1 MIKTCKFKIIIVFFI
16 TAILMVGI
24 SIVVAGQANYIA
36 YADEGGSGIELTIT
50 DVVAPDHIYDAKGDT
65 IELKGGELV
74 GVVDGDDVGFV
85 LNKGHVLDNNVSNN
99 VPVVTSIELTGN
111 DANKY
116 HLVQPNYITVNIV
129 PLEIKISGVYAPN
142 HVYDSS
148 NIVNLSGGELVGI
161 LDEDMLNVSFAL
173 NKGIVSN
180 GDVQLEMDGT
190 YKSIPVSTSI
200 TLQGDAADNYILKQ
214 PVDIEVTIEPAE
226 LTIQNILAVDHI
238 YDGNTVVEL
247 SGGELVGVCPNDSV
261 SFIHNN
267 GVVASKNI
275 GQDIAVSTNIVLSGE
290 DAGNYTLKQPTD
302 IKVNIIKKPITIIDV
317 VASNRY
323 YDGTAYVELTGGKLS
338 GVLDADKDKIS
349 FILGRG
355 LLNNKAA
362 SDTLKNVFTAI
373 ELTGEESINYA
384 LTQPTDIKVRINY
397 LHVSVTNVETVDKIY
412 DGTRNIAINGGA
424 LEGVISGDQVRI
436 GNIYG
441 LTDNKDVCVRQGV
454 TVVTELTGVDA
465 QNYVVDTPTN
475 LYVSIFAKAISLIN
489 VKGENRAYDGTNI
502 ISLLK
507 GVLEGVIVGDEI
519 EYVVN
524 SATIPNKQ
532 VGQYAVNYDISLV
545 GADAKNYVLESKN
558 HVEIEISRR
567 ELTVEGVQAVSR
579 TYDGTNKI
587 VLQFNSLVGVV
598 QNDDVSLGESLGYA
612 NDKNVGTNK
621 SVTTDFTLIGID
633 KTNYIIRQQTLTVD
647 VMPKEVK
654 IINVIA
660 ENRQINDG
668 CVVNLCGGEILGKI
682 PGDNIEL
689 SLGVGRIANKTKG
702 EYVVDTNIEIIGS
715 DATNYIYV
723 QPDDITVKIFSR
735 DLDISNTAWMIIA
748 IIALVGLITLI
759 GLYIVI
765 KIKKNPLKSSQEVAG
780 VPLEQISEQTEN
792 DLIVAMRSELETI
805 RGENDRLNK
814 KLLKSDDT
822 AFQMVRVMLPFIEKM
837 LFHIHSAE
845 DAKNA
850 IHGSEDAENIYFR
863 VRSIKSAIDVF
874 LAQTIQVNGIEMKYS
889 EFEAPGCQAQ
899 DDMEIF
905 EMVYTPDSKKDNTV
919 YRTIC
924 PGVRFNGQLLIHEKV
939 SVWQFKKDA

>member
-36 YADEGGSGIELTIT
+36 YADEGGAGIELTIT
-50 DVVAPDHIYDAKGDT
+50 DVVAPDHIYNAKGDT

-85 LNKGHVLDNNVSNN
+85 LNKGHALDENVSNN

-116 HLVQPNYITVNIV
+116 HLVQPNYN
-129 PLEIKISGVYAPN
+129 
-142 HVYDSS
+142 
-148 NIVNLSGGELVGI
+148 
-161 LDEDMLNVSFAL
+161 
-173 NKGIVSN
+173 
-180 GDVQLEMDGT
+180 
-190 YKSIPVSTSI
+190 
-200 TLQGDAADNYILKQ
+200 
-214 PVDIEVTIEPAE
+214 
-226 LTIQNILAVDHI
+226 
-238 YDGNTVVEL
+238 
-247 SGGELVGVCPNDSV
+247 
-261 SFIHNN
+261 
-267 GVVASKNI
+267 
-275 GQDIAVSTNIVLSGE
+275 
-290 DAGNYTLKQPTD
+290 
-302 IKVNIIKKPITIIDV
+302 
-317 VASNRY
+317 
-323 YDGTAYVELTGGKLS
+323 
-338 GVLDADKDKIS
+338 
-349 FILGRG
+349 
-355 LLNNKAA
+355 
-362 SDTLKNVFTAI
+362 
-373 ELTGEESINYA
+373 
-384 LTQPTDIKVRINY
+384 
-397 LHVSVTNVETVDKIY
+397 
-412 DGTRNIAINGGA
+412 
-424 LEGVISGDQVRI
+424 
-436 GNIYG
+436 
-441 LTDNKDVCVRQGV
+441 
-454 TVVTELTGVDA
+454 
-465 QNYVVDTPTN
+465 
-475 LYVSIFAKAISLIN
+475 VSIFAKAISLID

-587 VLQFNSLVGVV
+587 ALQFNSLVGVV

-689 SLGVGRIANKTKG
+689 SLGVGSIANKTKG

-735 DLDISNTAWMIIA
+735 DLDISTTAWMIIA
-748 IIALVGLITLI
+748 IIALVGLITFI
-759 GLYIVI
+759 GLYIAI
-765 KIKKNPLKSSQEVAG
+765 KIKKNPVKSGQEVEG
-780 VPLEQISEQTEN
+780 VPLKQISEQTEN

-814 KLLKSDDT
+814 KLLKSGDT

-850 IHGSEDAENIYFR
+850 IHGSEDAENIYFQ
-863 VRSIKSAIDVF
+863 VKSIKSAIDVF

-905 EMVYTPDSKKDNTV
+905 EMVCTPDSKKDNTV

-939 SVWQFKKDA
+939 SVWQFKRDA